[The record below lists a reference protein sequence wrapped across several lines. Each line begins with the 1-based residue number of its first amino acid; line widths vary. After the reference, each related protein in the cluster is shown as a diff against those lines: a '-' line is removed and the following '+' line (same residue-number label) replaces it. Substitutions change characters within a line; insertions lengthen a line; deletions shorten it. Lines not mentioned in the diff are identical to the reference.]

1 MSEIRSK
8 HILPTPEDIYTIT
21 QLNREVSELLEEA
34 FPIIWVEGEISNLAK
49 PTSGHLYFTLKDNN
63 AQVRCAFFRNR
74 HTNLRFDLNN
84 GMKVLAKVNVGLY
97 EGRGEYQ
104 LIIEQIEPA
113 GAGALQIAFDALK
126 QKLATEGLFD
136 KEHKKV
142 PPKYPKT
149 IGIITSS
156 TGAAIRDILS
166 ILKRRYPLGDL
177 IIYPVPVQGD
187 GAAAAIAKKIKI
199 AEKRNE
205 CDVFI
210 LTRGG
215 GSLEDLWAFNEEVV
229 ARTIFDID
237 TPIISGIGH
246 EIDFT
251 IVDFIVDL
259 RAATPSAAAEL
270 VSPDIDEVIQKLKQY
285 KKQLI
290 HFQKQIIK
298 NFKNYVAIFSGKLP
312 QPNQKLFE
320 LIQRTDEYSTRLKY
334 NIEKEI
340 SSRKIIITESES
352 NLAKLNPMYIITQ
365 KIDYIKNL
373 HLQFKS
379 AITLLLEQTKN
390 EVSRIEDILKT
401 ISPISTLDRGYA
413 IVSDYK
419 TNKIIRNT
427 THLKIGKKIHIKL
440 ASSEIDSIVDKI
452 YEE

>member
-21 QLNREVSELLEEA
+21 QLNREVSELLEEV

-49 PTSGHLYFTLKDNN
+49 PASGHLYFTLKDNN

-136 KEHKKV
+136 KEYKKI

-251 IVDFIVDL
+251 IVDFIVDI

-270 VSPDIDEVIQKLKQY
+270 VSPDIGEVIQKLKHHE
-285 KKQLI
+285 KQLI
-290 HFQKQIIK
+290 RFQKQIIK

-312 QPNQKLFE
+312 QPNQKLFA

-340 SSRKIIITESES
+340 SSRKIIITESEC
-352 NLAKLNPMYIITQ
+352 NLAKLNPIYIITQ

-379 AITLLLEQTKN
+379 MITLLLKQTKN

-401 ISPISTLDRGYA
+401 ISPISTLNRGYA

-427 THLKIGKKIHIKL
+427 THLKVGKKIHIKL
-440 ASSEIDSIVDKI
+440 ASSKIDSIVDKI

>member
-21 QLNREVSELLEEA
+21 QLNREVSELLEEV

-84 GMKVLAKVNVGLY
+84 GMKVVAKVNVGLY

-113 GAGALQIAFDALK
+113 GAGALQIAFDTLK

-270 VSPDIDEVIQKLKQY
+270 VSPDIDEVIQKLKHHE
-285 KKQLI
+285 KQLI
-290 HFQKQIIK
+290 RFQKQVIK
-298 NFKNYVAIFSGKLP
+298 NF
-312 QPNQKLFE
+312 
-320 LIQRTDEYSTRLKY
+320 
-334 NIEKEI
+334 
-340 SSRKIIITESES
+340 IIR
-352 NLAKLNPMYIITQ
+352 
-365 KIDYIKNL
+365 IKNFVHKEL
-373 HLQFKS
+373 EIFKG
-379 AITLLLEQTKN
+379 I
-390 EVSRIEDILKT
+390 
-401 ISPISTLDRGYA
+401 Y
-413 IVSDYK
+413 YK
-419 TNKIIRNT
+419 I
-427 THLKIGKKIHIKL
+427 
-440 ASSEIDSIVDKI
+440 
-452 YEE
+452 

>member
-21 QLNREVSELLEEA
+21 QLNREVSELLEEV

-49 PTSGHLYFTLKDNN
+49 PASGHLYFTLKDNN

-270 VSPDIDEVIQKLKQY
+270 VSPDIGEVIQKLKHY
-285 KKQLI
+285 EKQLI
-290 HFQKQIIK
+290 HFQ
-298 NFKNYVAIFSGKLP
+298 NFFLSP
-312 QPNQKLFE
+312 QGLFC
-320 LIQRTDEYSTRLKY
+320 L
-334 NIEKEI
+334 
-340 SSRKIIITESES
+340 
-352 NLAKLNPMYIITQ
+352 
-365 KIDYIKNL
+365 
-373 HLQFKS
+373 
-379 AITLLLEQTKN
+379 
-390 EVSRIEDILKT
+390 V
-401 ISPISTLDRGYA
+401 
-413 IVSDYK
+413 
-419 TNKIIRNT
+419 
-427 THLKIGKKIHIKL
+427 
-440 ASSEIDSIVDKI
+440 
-452 YEE
+452 

>member
-21 QLNREVSELLEEA
+21 QLNREVSELLEEV

-49 PTSGHLYFTLKDNN
+49 PASGHLYFTLKDNN

-84 GMKVLAKVNVGLY
+84 GMKVVAKVNVGLY

-136 KEHKKV
+136 KEYKKI

-270 VSPDIDEVIQKLKQY
+270 VSPDIGEVIQKLKHHE
-285 KKQLI
+285 KQLI

-312 QPNQKLFE
+312 QPNQKLFG

-352 NLAKLNPMYIITQ
+352 NLAKLNPIYIITQ

-379 AITLLLEQTKN
+379 MITLLLKQTKN

-401 ISPISTLDRGYA
+401 ISPISTLNRGYA

-427 THLKIGKKIHIKL
+427 THLKVGKKIHIKL
-440 ASSEIDSIVDKI
+440 ASSKIDSTVDKI

>member
-187 GAAAAIAKKIKI
+187 GAAATIAKKIKI
-199 AEKRNE
+199 
-205 CDVFI
+205 
-210 LTRGG
+210 
-215 GSLEDLWAFNEEVV
+215 
-229 ARTIFDID
+229 
-237 TPIISGIGH
+237 
-246 EIDFT
+246 
-251 IVDFIVDL
+251 
-259 RAATPSAAAEL
+259 
-270 VSPDIDEVIQKLKQY
+270 
-285 KKQLI
+285 
-290 HFQKQIIK
+290 
-298 NFKNYVAIFSGKLP
+298 
-312 QPNQKLFE
+312 KLF
-320 LIQRTDEYSTRLKY
+320 
-334 NIEKEI
+334 
-340 SSRKIIITESES
+340 
-352 NLAKLNPMYIITQ
+352 
-365 KIDYIKNL
+365 
-373 HLQFKS
+373 
-379 AITLLLEQTKN
+379 
-390 EVSRIEDILKT
+390 
-401 ISPISTLDRGYA
+401 
-413 IVSDYK
+413 
-419 TNKIIRNT
+419 
-427 THLKIGKKIHIKL
+427 
-440 ASSEIDSIVDKI
+440 
-452 YEE
+452 